1 MKLLLIEDN
10 KTIAKNIKKYLELEW
25 YEILVAENWLYWLQ
39 VAQKNNFDL
48 IILDLMLPW
57 LDGIEIC
64 KQIKKKQNIPVIM
77 TTAKWQLDDKLEW
90 FDAGADD
97 YLVKPFDLEEL
108 LVRISILIKR
118 FWANDTN
125 GIFEIWDIQIDI
137 KAKKILKNNI
147 ETKITIKEFNILE
160 MLINNRWM
168 AVSRTEIIQ
177 EIWWW
182 DSLFE
187 WDWKLDVY
195 ISGIRK
201 KLWKS
206 FIKTI
211 KGFWYK
217 IEK

>member
-25 YEILVAENWLYWLQ
+25 YEILVAENWLYGLQ
-39 VAQKNNFDL
+39 VAKKNNFDL
-48 IILDLMLPW
+48 IILDLMLPG

-64 KQIKKKQNIPVIM
+64 KQIKKKQDVPIIM

-108 LVRISILIKR
+108 LVRINVLIKR
-118 FWANDTN
+118 FWINNDN
-125 GIFEIWDIQIDI
+125 IFEKWDIKIDI
-137 KAKKILKNNI
+137 EAKKISKKWEEI
-147 ETKITIKEFNILE
+147 KFTIKEFNILE
-160 MLINNRWM
+160 ILIDNKWI
-168 AVSRTEIIQ
+168 AVSRTEII
-177 EIWWW
+177 EELWWG

-187 WDWKLDVY
+187 GDGKLDVY

-201 KLWKS
+201 KLWKK
-206 FIKTI
+206 FIETI

>member
-10 KTIAKNIKKYLELEW
+10 KTIANNIRKYLELEW
-25 YEILVAENWLYWLQ
+25 YKILIAENGLYGLE
-39 VAQKNNFDL
+39 VAKNNNFDL

-57 LDGIEIC
+57 LDWIEIC
-64 KQIKKKQNIPVIM
+64 KQIKKIQDIPVIM
-77 TTAKWQLDDKLEW
+77 TTAKWELDDKLEW
-90 FDAGADD
+90 FDAWADD

-108 LVRISILIKR
+108 LVRIRVLLKR
-118 FWANDTN
+118 SWWDHN
-125 GIFEIWDIQIDI
+125 IFEKWDIKIDLE
-137 KAKKILKNNI
+137 AKKISKNNEEI
-147 ETKITIKEFNILE
+147 KFTIKEFNILE
-160 MLINNRWM
+160 MLLNNVGI
-168 AVSRTEIIQ
+168 AISRTEIIW
-177 EIWWW
+177 ELWWG

-206 FIKTI
+206 FIETI

>member
-25 YEILVAENWLYWLQ
+25 YKVLWAENGLYGLEI
-39 VAQKNNFDL
+39 ARKKNIDL

-57 LDGIEIC
+57 MDGIEIC
-64 KQIKKKQNIPVIM
+64 KRIKKEKDIPIIM
-77 TTAKWQLDDKLEW
+77 TTAKWELDDKLEW
-90 FDAGADD
+90 FDAGSDD

-108 LVRISILIKR
+108 LVRIKALLKR
-118 FWANDTN
+118 SKWNED
-125 GIFEIWDIQIDI
+125 IFEKWNIKIDI
-137 KAKKILKNNI
+137 EAKKISKNNK
-147 ETKITIKEFNILE
+147 EVKLTIKEYNILE
-160 MLINNRWM
+160 ILLNNTWI
-168 AVSRTEIIQ
+168 AISRTDIIQ
-177 EIWWW
+177 EIWGW

-201 KLWKS
+201 KLWKN
-206 FIKTI
+206 FIETI
-211 KGFWYK
+211 KWFWYK

>member
-10 KTIAKNIKKYLELEW
+10 KTIATNIKKYLELEW
-25 YEILVAENWLYWLQ
+25 YEVLVVENWLYWLE
-39 VAQKNNFDL
+39 VAKKNDFDL
-48 IILDLMLPW
+48 IVLDLMLPW

-64 KQIKKKQNIPVIM
+64 KQIKKEQDVPVIM

-108 LVRISILIKR
+108 LVRITVLIKR
-118 FWANDTN
+118 FWSDNDN
-125 GIFEIWDIQIDI
+125 DVFEKWNIKIDI
-137 KAKKILKNNI
+137 KAKKILNKWK
-147 ETKITIKEFNILE
+147 EVKFTIKEFNILE
-160 MLINNRWM
+160 ILTDNKWI
-168 AVSRTEIIQ
+168 AVSRTEII
-177 EIWWW
+177 EELWWG

-195 ISGIRK
+195 ISWIRK
-201 KLWKS
+201 KLWKDL
-206 FIKTI
+206 IKTI
-211 KGFWYK
+211 KWFWYK

>member
-10 KTIAKNIKKYLELEW
+10 KTIAKNIKKYLKLEW
-25 YEILVAENWLYWLQ
+25 YDILVAENGLYGLE
-39 VAQKNNFDL
+39 VAKKNDFDL

-57 LDGIEIC
+57 MDGIEIC
-64 KQIKKKQNIPVIM
+64 KQIKKTQDIPVIM
-77 TTAKWQLDDKLEW
+77 TTAKWELDDKLEW

-108 LVRISILIKR
+108 SARIQALIKR
-118 FWANDTN
+118 FWWDDKWNVSM
-125 GIFEIWDIQIDI
+125 IWDIKIDLD
-137 KAKKILKNNI
+137 AKKILKNNENI
-147 ETKITIKEFNILE
+147 KFTIKEFNILE
-160 MLINNRWM
+160 ILLNNKWI
-168 AVSRTEIIQ
+168 AVSRTEII
-177 EIWWW
+177 EELWWW

-201 KLWKS
+201 KLGKD

-211 KGFWYK
+211 KWFGYK
-217 IEK
+217 IDK